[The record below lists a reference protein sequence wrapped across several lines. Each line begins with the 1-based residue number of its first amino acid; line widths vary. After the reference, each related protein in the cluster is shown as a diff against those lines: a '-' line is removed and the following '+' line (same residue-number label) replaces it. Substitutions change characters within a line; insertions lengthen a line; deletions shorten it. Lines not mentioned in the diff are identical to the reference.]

1 MKEEK
6 NKIILNLSIAVL
18 LAVVIEAVLV
28 MSKTSFLSI
37 DRVLVLIFT
46 IFILGIH
53 ITMKKTKLYSFI
65 VDNRFKISIVLF
77 ILSLVLGIGTVSFS
91 EESVLLGNFNKY
103 NHEMFLGFK
112 EFLNIENNNLAE
124 FLFLG
129 FNNLKFFLMFLISYE
144 LCFIITKDKNMA
156 VVGTTLISLSSY
168 MILTLN
174 PVIIFGELV
183 LVFVYKFLNEK
194 KEHKKE
200 NALYIAGILISMC
213 LYGAWFDL
221 STIIAFAYVILAI
234 FVSFVLLLKKEIK
247 LEKKKIVS
255 ALVVLLIGVI
265 ALVVY
270 HVCMVNFGFEQIVT
284 NTNEVNRLDLTF
296 GYGINV
302 LQAFKGIENQ
312 ENWFN
317 FMSVF
322 PAPIIIALV
331 YLYKKEDHY
340 EFLFPLSIVMVIEIV
355 AASIGLPGIL
365 GSIILGFSLVSKYTA
380 ALMVSLMSVYLMIY
394 ILAHLEERAISYIGT
409 IYLVLALIVVYFF
422 VVKPVELSSL
432 GMYYAFVLI
441 LTVLSLL
448 IFNYPDKRYKKL
460 FIVLIVLASIV
471 STITINPITK
481 AHYADFMK
489 YNEKNKTIEIKVE
502 K

>member
-6 NKIILNLSIAVL
+6 NKIILNLSISIL

-37 DRVLVLIFT
+37 DRLLVLIFT

-53 ITMKKTKLYSFI
+53 ITIKKTKLYSFI

-77 ILSLVLGIGTVSFS
+77 IISLVLGIGTVSFS
-91 EESVLLGNFNKY
+91 EESVLIGNFNEY
-103 NHEMFLGFK
+103 NNKMFLGFK

-129 FNNLKFFLMFLISYE
+129 FTNLKFFLMFLISYE

-156 VVGTTLISLSSY
+156 VVGTALISLSSY

-174 PVIIFGELV
+174 PVIIFGEAI
-183 LVFVYKFLNEK
+183 LVFIYKYLKEK

-200 NALYIAGILISMC
+200 NALYIIGISLSMF

-221 STIIAFAYVILAI
+221 SFIIAFAYVILAM
-234 FVSFVLLLKKEIK
+234 FVSFVLILKKEIK

-255 ALVVLLIGVI
+255 AFLVMLVGAIII
-265 ALVVY
+265 AIY
-270 HVCMVNFGFEQIVT
+270 HVCMVNFGFEKISL
-284 NTNEVNRLDLTF
+284 NTTEANRLDLTF
-296 GYGINV
+296 GYGINI
-302 LQAFKGIENQ
+302 LQVFNDVENV
-312 ENWFN
+312 ENWLS
-317 FMSVF
+317 FMSIF
-322 PAPIIIALV
+322 PIPVIIALV
-331 YLYKKEDHY
+331 YLYKKEDHS

-355 AASIGLPGIL
+355 AASIGLPGVI
-365 GSIILGFSLVSKYTA
+365 GGIVLGFALVTKTTA
-380 ALMVSLMSVYLMIY
+380 ALMVSLMSIYLIIY

-422 VVKPVELSSL
+422 VTKPVELSSV
-432 GMYYAFVLI
+432 GMYYAFVMI
-441 LTVLSLL
+441 MTILSLL
-448 IFNYPDKRYKKL
+448 ILNYPDKRYKKL
-460 FIVLIVLASIV
+460 FMVLIILASILSV
-471 STITINPITK
+471 VTINPITK
-481 AHYADFMK
+481 AKYADFMK
-489 YNEKNKTIEIKVE
+489 YNEKNTKMIVE
-502 K
+502 NK